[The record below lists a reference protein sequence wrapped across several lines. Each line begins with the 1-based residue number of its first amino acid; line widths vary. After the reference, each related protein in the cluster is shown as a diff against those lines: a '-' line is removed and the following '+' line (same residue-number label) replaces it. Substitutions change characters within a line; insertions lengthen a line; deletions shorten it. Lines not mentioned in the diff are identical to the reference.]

1 MKIPKM
7 SHYEFFFFAAGS
19 DYITS
24 TVMFTFRPSQTPA
37 LCGNV
42 PIIDDSIGLEPN
54 ELFSVR
60 ITSVSGANV
69 MIGDQDESCVEII
82 DNDGM
87 SYVINPRR
95 MRERGLQ

>member
-7 SHYEFFFFAAGS
+7 SHYEIFFSAADS
-19 DYITS
+19 DYITI
-24 TVMFTFRPSQTPA
+24 TMMFTFRPSQTPT

-42 PIIDDSIGLEPN
+42 QIIDDNLGLEPN

-69 MIGDQDESCVEII
+69 VIGDPDESCVEII

-87 SYVINPRR
+87 SCVIIIY
-95 MRERGLQ
+95 